1 MQVLEKKNSKLL
13 ERTEVRV
20 DFGDKAGT
28 LSRKEAVKLIADE
41 LRVDQSKVG
50 IVALRTGSGSK
61 NLVGLFHV
69 YQSGDAM
76 KTLHQKYLTVRL
88 LTKEER
94 EALKQAKKKAEQPKA
109 K

>member
-1 MQVLEKKNSKLL
+1 MQVLERRDSKLL
-13 ERTEVRV
+13 ERTELRV

-28 LSRKEAVKLIADE
+28 LSRKEAVKLVADD
-41 LRVDQSKVG
+41 LKVDPSKVG
-50 IVALRTGSGSK
+50 VIALRTESGSR
-61 NLVGLFHV
+61 NLVGFFHV

-76 KTLHQKYLTVRL
+76 KILHQKHLSVRL

>member
-28 LSRKEAVKLIADE
+28 LSRNEAVKLIADE
-41 LRVDQSKVG
+41 LRVDRSKVG
-50 IVALRTGSGSK
+50 IVALRTESGSK

-69 YQSGDAM
+69 YQSDDAM